1 MAITREQIW
10 AAADEIDAAGQNPTL
25 AAVRKAVGGGSFTTI
40 QDAMTEWKAKK
51 AKKAAKASPL
61 REPPPASLAERL
73 QELAGDV
80 WTTAMEMATA
90 RLEVE
95 REALEKA
102 RAELDAARLEAAE
115 LADQLTAELDEARAR
130 VVELERGAA
139 AMQSE
144 TAGLRERLAVAEAKE
159 AETSRRM
166 HVERQAAD
174 QARLAAAAARED
186 AARLQGQV
194 EALEKQQRELL
205 GKLGTAAG
213 KKGQGAR

>member
-51 AKKAAKASPL
+51 AAKASPL

-90 RLEVE
+90 RL
-95 REALEKA
+95 AFSGH
-102 RAELDAARLEAAE
+102 
-115 LADQLTAELDEARAR
+115 LADINDWMTNIL
-130 VVELERGAA
+130 GGIIGY
-139 AMQSE
+139 
-144 TAGLRERLAVAEAKE
+144 GLFLLITRSKAVAGFVQ
-159 AETSRRM
+159 RFRWP
-166 HVERQAAD
+166 
-174 QARLAAAAARED
+174 AREQPVS
-186 AARLQGQV
+186 LQP
-194 EALEKQQRELL
+194 ET
-205 GKLGTAAG
+205 GTAFVSAHPLS
-213 KKGQGAR
+213 

>member
-40 QDAMTEWKAKK
+40 QDAMTEWK

-102 RAELDAARLEAAE
+102 RAEQDAARLEAAE

-144 TAGLRERLAVAEAKE
+144 SAGLRERLAVAEAKE